1 MFVDDVTIK
10 VIAGKGGDGCLAF
23 RREKFVAMGGP
34 FGGNGG
40 RGASIVFVA
49 DEGLNTLLDLR
60 YKKEYKGHKGEN
72 GKGKGQDGAAAE
84 DVIVKVPVGT
94 VITDVDTSLILGD
107 LKHNGDSVVVA
118 KGGRGGRGN
127 MAFKTRENKAPNF
140 AENGEPGEERTLH
153 VELKLLADVGLV
165 GFPSVGK
172 STILSLVSR
181 SKPKIA
187 DYHFTTLSPNLGVCK
202 TKNGRTFVMADL
214 PGLIEGASKGAG
226 LGDKFLRH
234 IERTRVIAHVIDM
247 GGVEGRD
254 AYKDYLTINKELEE
268 FSPKLMKKPQ
278 IIIANKMDVEGSD
291 VRLKEFKS
299 KVKDIPIYEN
309 SVVDPKELDNI
320 LVALADL
327 LESTKTE
334 ELYEDNNF
342 ESHVL
347 YTFKEEAPYE
357 IEHPSDHVFVVK
369 GEKLEK
375 LLKMTNFSTEESAYR
390 FAGKLKRM
398 GVDEKLKE
406 MGAKEGDTVQILDF
420 SFEYKE

>member
-23 RREKFVAMGGP
+23 RREKYIAMGGP

-40 RGASIVFVA
+40 RGASIIFMA

-107 LKHNGDSVVVA
+107 LKNNGDSVVVA

-172 STILSLVSR
+172 STILSMVSR

-202 TKNGRTFVMADL
+202 TKDGRTFVMADL
-214 PGLIEGASKGAG
+214 PGLIEGASHGAG

-247 GGVEGRD
+247 GGAEGRD
-254 AYKDYLTINKELEE
+254 AYDDYVKINKELEE
-268 FSPKLMKKPQ
+268 FSPKLIKKPQ
-278 IIIANKMDVEGSD
+278 IIIANKMDLDGGEE
-291 VRLKEFKS
+291 RLTEFKK
-299 KVKDIPIYEN
+299 KVKDVPIYEN
-309 SVVDPKELDNI
+309 SVIDPKELDDI

-327 LESTKTE
+327 LENTKTE

-347 YTFKEEAPYE
+347 YTFKEEAPYI

-375 LLKMTNFSTEESAYR
+375 LLKMTNFSTEEAAYR

-398 GVDEKLKE
+398 GVDDKLKE
-406 MGAKEGDTVQILDF
+406 MGAKEGDTVNILDF
-420 SFEYKE
+420 SFDYKE